1 MDTDDVDESLYS
13 RQLYV
18 MGHEAQKKMA
28 KASILIMGLDGL
40 GVETAKNV
48 ILAGVKSVSLFDNTP
63 ASYEDLASQFYLN
76 ESDIGKSRAEVSK
89 PKLAELNPYV
99 DVSILQCTTITP
111 DILQSFTC
119 VVLVSQPLSI
129 QTSVTEYC
137 HAKNIAVLVSDVK
150 GVFARIFC
158 DFGVDFVVH
167 DVNGEPDVISMVAG
181 VTKDSPALV
190 TVLEET
196 RHGLQTGDKVLL
208 TDIGGMENLN
218 GQEFTVTVKDA
229 FSFEINTDTTGYP
242 DYYRGGYCKLLK
254 KPEILNFDSMNNS
267 YENPGEFVC
276 DFMKFAHGPILHL
289 AFKALDK
296 YKEEKGSLPNPGN
309 TDDAQS
315 FYDYVKSLNSAAPGD
330 GKHFKLEESDIS
342 EYENLF
348 KRLALCCRGVI
359 SPMCALVG
367 GILGQEVLKACSGKF
382 KPIKQWYYFDA
393 IEALPETPLPVEEVT
408 PVGCRYDGQIMVF
421 GKTIQEKLMKLNTF
435 LVGAGA
441 IGCEMLKNWALMG
454 IACDANSGT
463 VYVTDMDHIE
473 RSNLSRQFLF
483 RNKDIG
489 SPKSTTAAA
498 AMGNMNPSMRTVAF
512 ETKVA
517 PETESHFND
526 DFFESL
532 DIVCAALD
540 NVEARLYLDQRCVFY
555 RKPMLESGTL
565 GTKGHTQI
573 VVPGKTENYGAT
585 RDPPEK
591 TIPLCTV
598 KTFPNQI
605 EHTLQWAR
613 EWFEEVF
620 KQTPDDVNKY
630 LTTPDFYSILS
641 LQQNM
646 KLETVRRMKDA
657 LVTSRPTSF
666 EHCIAWA
673 RVSFEDLFVN
683 KIKQLLYNFPEDKMT
698 ATGTPFWSG
707 AKRAPSPLIFDI
719 NDSLHIEFI
728 VATSNMLA
736 ELYRIP
742 GANDMS
748 IFNKVLPTVKVPS
761 FNPSDGITI
770 ATTDEEAKAEAQ
782 KASSVPMDIDDQC
795 KEIYNSLPSPT
806 SLGPG
811 FVLKTIEFDKDI
823 DSQMRVIAACSN
835 LRARNYK
842 ITEADLHTSRGIA
855 GKITP
860 AIATTTALV
869 TGAICLEIYKLLQD
883 KPVNQ
888 YMNSFNNLAIPLFT
902 NMEPNPPKV
911 TATTLKGEEWKW
923 TLWDRIDINKPT
935 LTLTQLLQYLEE
947 EYGLEISMFSSGV
960 TILYSSFMNKKKMDE
975 RKNMTMKQVVESI
988 TKKEIPTLQKYLI
1001 FEMIASDAESG
1012 DELEL
1017 PYVRFALK

>member
-1 MDTDDVDESLYS
+1 METDDVDESLYS

-28 KASILIMGLDGL
+28 KASILIIGLDGL

-48 ILAGVKSVSLFDNTP
+48 ILAGVKSVSLFDNTLTT
-63 ASYEDLASQFYLN
+63 YEDLASQFYLT
-76 ESDIGKSRAEVSK
+76 ESDIGKSRADVSK

-99 DVSILQCTTITP
+99 DVSILQCVTITP
-111 DILQSFTC
+111 DILETFTC
-119 VVLVSQPLSI
+119 VVLIAQPLSI
-129 QTSVTEYC
+129 QKSITEFC
-137 HAKNIAVLVSDVK
+137 HMKNIAVLVSDVR

-158 DFGVDFVVH
+158 DFGVNFAVH
-167 DVNGEPDVISMVAG
+167 DINGEPDITSMIAG
-181 VTKDSPALV
+181 ITKDSPALV

-208 TDIGGMENLN
+208 TDISGMEILN
-218 GQEFTVTVKDA
+218 GQEYTVTVKDS
-229 FSFEINTDTTGYP
+229 FSFEINVDTTNFP
-242 DYYRGGYCKLLK
+242 EYYRGGHCKLLK
-254 KPEILNFDSMNNS
+254 KTEILNFDSMSIS

-276 DFMKFAHGPILHL
+276 DFMKFAHAPILHL
-289 AFKALDK
+289 AFKALDM
-296 YKEEKGSLPNPGN
+296 YKEEKGNFPNPGN
-309 TDDAQS
+309 SDDAQA
-315 FYDYVKSLNSAAPGD
+315 FYEYVKGVNNSVPSD
-330 GKHFKLEESDIS
+330 RKHFKLEEGDIN

-348 KRLALCCRGVI
+348 KRLALCCRGSI

-393 IEALPETPLPVEEVT
+393 IEALPETPLSVEEVT
-408 PVGCRYDGQIMVF
+408 PIGSRYDGQIMVF
-421 GKTIQEKLMKLNTF
+421 GKSMQEKLLNLNTF

-454 IACDANSGT
+454 IACDSGN

-489 SPKSTTAAA
+489 SPKSTTAATA
-498 AMGNMNPSMRTVAF
+498 VKSMNPSMRTIAF

-517 PETESHFND
+517 PETEFHFND

-630 LTTPDFYSILS
+630 LTTPDYYSVLS

-657 LVTSRPTSF
+657 LVTSRPLSF
-666 EHCIAWA
+666 ADCIAWA
-673 RVSFEDLFVN
+673 RIRFEDLYVN
-683 KIKQLLYNFPEDKMT
+683 KIKQLLYNFPEDKLT
-698 ATGTPFWSG
+698 AAGTPFWSG
-707 AKRAPSPLIFDI
+707 AKRAPSPLSFDI
-719 NDSLHIEFI
+719 NDPLHIEF
-728 VATSNMLA
+728 VEAASNMLA
-736 ELYRIP
+736 ELYGIP
-742 GANDMS
+742 GTHDLNM
-748 IFNKVLPTVKVPS
+748 FLKVLPTVEVPS
-761 FNPSDGITI
+761 FNPTDGITI
-770 ATTDEEAKAEAQ
+770 ATTEEEAKAESQ
-782 KASSVPMDIDDQC
+782 KASSAPMDIDEQC
-795 KEIYNSLPSPT
+795 KEIYNSLPSPV
-806 SLGPG
+806 SLGPS
-811 FVLKTIEFDKDI
+811 FNLKAIDFDKDI

-869 TGAICLEIYKLLQD
+869 TGAICLEIYKILQD

-902 NMEPNPPKV
+902 NMEPQPPKV

-935 LTLTQLLQYLEE
+935 LTLTQLLQYLED

-960 TILYSSFMNKKKMDE
+960 TIIYSSFMNKKKMDE
-975 RKNMTMKQVVESI
+975 RKNMTLKQVVESI
-988 TKKEIPTLQKYLI
+988 TKKEIPSSQKYLI

-1017 PYVRFALK
+1017 PYVRFALH